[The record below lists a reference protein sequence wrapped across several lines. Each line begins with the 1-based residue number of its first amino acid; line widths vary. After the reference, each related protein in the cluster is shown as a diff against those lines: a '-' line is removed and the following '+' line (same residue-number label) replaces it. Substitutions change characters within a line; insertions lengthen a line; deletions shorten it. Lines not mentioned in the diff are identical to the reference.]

1 MSAGI
6 SAGAWLIGGAIIASA
21 AVQYE
26 SSRDQLKAQR
36 SAQDQAAAQARAQSA
51 QAEQSMNAANKKKPD
66 IGALLAGNMLGTKG
80 GVGGT
85 MLTGPGGV
93 DPSALTLGKSTLLG
107 G

>member
-1 MSAGI
+1 MAAGI
-6 SAGAWLIGGAIIASA
+6 SASAWLIGGAIVASA

-26 SSRDQLKAQR
+26 TSREQMKAQR
-36 SAQDQAAAQARAQSA
+36 SAQDQAAQQARQQAT
-51 QAEQSMNAANKKKPD
+51 QAEQAMNAANKKKPD

-93 DPSALTLGKSTLLG
+93 DPSALTLGKNTLLG